1 MVTINDIAKMA
12 GVAKSTVSR
21 YLNGGAVS
29 GKTKAKLDEIVA
41 ENDYKPNKF
50 AQSLKAKRT
59 HMVGTII
66 PRLNSFATN
75 EALRGLESSLR
86 LSKNQ
91 LLITNADQS
100 REREIEAISTLA
112 KQRVDGIVF
121 FAAAIT
127 PAHVKAF
134 EEADVPVVIV
144 GQSHPDFHCIIH
156 DDEKAG
162 RSVGAYAVA
171 NGHRNIL
178 VFGVDESDTA
188 VGVTRRN
195 GIEQAFEGHD
205 IDYTFVKTSFAMK
218 DAYEKALEILPQ
230 SKATFVIGATD
241 NIAIGIMRAA
251 HELQIEIPNQLSLAG
266 FGGYEITEA
275 VYPRITTVHYPFQES
290 GELAAKI
297 LMELILEKEV
307 DLIQTL
313 DNELLIRESTQKNAW
328 T

>member
-1 MVTINDIAKMA
+1 
-12 GVAKSTVSR
+12 
-21 YLNGGAVS
+21 
-29 GKTKAKLDEIVA
+29 
-41 ENDYKPNKF
+41 
-50 AQSLKAKRT
+50 KRT

-75 EALRGLESSLR
+75 EALRGLENSLR

-144 GQSHPDFHCIIH
+144 GQAHPDFHCIIH

-162 RSVGAYAVA
+162 YSVGSYAVA
-171 NGHRNIL
+171 NGHTNIL
-178 VFGVDESDTA
+178 VFGVDESDKA

>member
-29 GKTKAKLDEIVA
+29 GKTKAKLDAIVA
-41 ENDYKPNKF
+41 EHDYKPNKF

-100 REREIEAISTLA
+100 REREIQAISTLA

-121 FAAAIT
+121 FAASIT

-144 GQSHPDFHCIIH
+144 GQSHPDLHCIIH

-313 DNELLIRESTQKNAW
+313 DNELLIRESTQKNA
-328 T
+328 